1 MGWEGI
7 GDLIGT
13 IAKWWTPEKVK
24 ARARQKLA
32 KLKEEENDLLSKT
45 PEPKT
50 VARLLTIR
58 RDISRLQSYL
68 GND

>member
-24 ARARQKLA
+24 ARARQKLE
-32 KLKEEENDLLSKT
+32 KLKEEESDLLNQPQNIKNT
-45 PEPKT
+45 
-50 VARLLTIR
+50 ARMLAIR
-58 RDISRLQSYL
+58 RDIKRLQTYL
-68 GND
+68 GNE

>member
-32 KLKEEENDLLSKT
+32 NLKREENDILLKPQT
-45 PEPKT
+45 PKLT
-50 VARLLTIR
+50 ARLLVLR
-58 RDISRLQSYL
+58 RDIARLQNYI
-68 GND
+68 GEN

>member
-24 ARARQKLA
+24 ARARQKLN
-32 KLKEEENDLLSKT
+32 KLKEEENDILLK
-45 PEPKT
+45 PQNPKFT
-50 VARLLTIR
+50 ARLLVIR
-58 RDISRLQSYL
+58 RDIKRLQDYL
-68 GND
+68 KES